1 MKPYKI
7 GIDLGGTK
15 TEVIILDPGDNE
27 FYRKRV
33 PTKDKDDYQKILLFV
48 HNIILET
55 IDKIPQK
62 ANCTIGV
69 GIPGSINT
77 ETQLVQNAN
86 GPPGRY
92 RRGQSGPWLFS
103 MSCWSLEEEPPF
115 EAARE
120 APCSV
125 HETTQ

>member
-48 HNIILET
+48 HNIILEA
-55 IDKIPQK
+55 IDNIPQK
-62 ANCTIGV
+62 TNCSIAADLFNIGIV
-69 GIPGSINT
+69 QAVVQRDKLLTDRSGGIRC
-77 ETQLVQNAN
+77 AA
-86 GPPGRY
+86 GR
-92 RRGQSGPWLFS
+92 
-103 MSCWSLEEEPPF
+103 
-115 EAARE
+115 
-120 APCSV
+120 
-125 HETTQ
+125 